1 MSHGERLSY
10 LQAIAAESDKR
21 DRCIERLKLDTDPQ
35 TIIGTLYGPVTPLD
49 AKDNE
54 GHPECNAKL

>member
-1 MSHGERLSY
+1 MSHTERLTY

-35 TIIGTLYGPVTPLD
+35 TIIGQLYGAATCLDGTAAD
-49 AKDNE
+49 AKSE
-54 GHPECNAKL
+54 Q